1 MSMVELGRS
10 YDPHRPGR
18 YSHSHRGSPL
28 LQHLDHSSAHSTPSP
43 PFQYA
48 HLPMIPQ
55 QQQQAPPPPAR
66 PTPTSYPS
74 PASFPSPSMSAYQP
88 PPGLQQQQQPG
99 SRGSPYSP
107 PIPLPSLNL
116 PPIRLN
122 PPAQLPPPPPPQ
134 QQQQQIGSPLM
145 GSPLPPPSQP
155 LHGYYPPHALSPPSH
170 RAHPSNITSSPREPL
185 RYPLPSRE
193 ERIMSGGRH
202 KKEIKRRTKTG
213 CLTCRKRRIKCD
225 EAHPTCKNCAKSK
238 RDCLGYDP
246 IFKAQ
251 PGPAAIQPAPSIGGS
266 TPQSTAPLYSFSYP
280 VSNPLGGQSCAQ
292 TNSTAASSPTSE
304 VYEYQPAIDPA
315 LEAPM
320 MGNPPIST
328 SMLPESQGT
337 FRPELKRSL
346 DRASPFSSGSDT
358 TTNRVTPIPRSTT
371 PRLGRLQDNPGGN
384 PAKRIKIDDL
394 LSVVSSSQPLTPPS
408 SETTLYA
415 TPSATVEDM
424 KTLYK
429 LRYAPALDKFLETG
443 WFMGPGL
450 AKVLS
455 DNHLVEL
462 MAEIFERFRVR
473 GGSFVEEED
482 PSIGRKGKSAGVLWA
497 GVKMV
502 YGTGIPAADNRQD
515 EDEDDFRDEDG
526 AETLRRIN
534 IVEALVTGQPL
545 EPVPES
551 PRVTSVDK
559 TTEDSPTTLFWRG
572 LARAVAARG
581 GDAKLNGQV
590 DSILADCRQFI
601 EGNETRKLLLMIAE
615 ARHLGSSRPHD
626 THADPTMAG
635 DSTRLL
641 ASLRS
646 YIEGVAKETA
656 EPGSSLSRRIAGR
669 AVGQWKEAITDTPF
683 LF

>member
-1 MSMVELGRS
+1 MSMVDLGRS
-10 YDPHRPGR
+10 YDLPRPGQ

-43 PFQYA
+43 PFRYA

-55 QQQQAPPPPAR
+55 QQQQAPPPPTR

-74 PASFPSPSMSAYQP
+74 PASYPSPSMSAYQP
-88 PPGLQQQQQPG
+88 SSGLQQQPG
-99 SRGSPYSP
+99 SRGSPYSQP
-107 PIPLPSLNL
+107 TSLQSFSL

-122 PPAQLPPPPPPQ
+122 PPAQLSPPPPPQ
-134 QQQQQIGSPLM
+134 QVASPLM
-145 GSPLPPPSQP
+145 GSPLPQPSQP
-155 LHGYYPPHALSPPSH
+155 LHGYYSPHALPSSSH
-170 RAHPSNITSSPREPL
+170 RTHSNNITSSPREGL
-185 RYPLPSRE
+185 RYQLPPSAGN

-251 PGPAAIQPAPSIGGS
+251 PGPAAIQPAPSTGGS
-266 TPQSTAPLYSFSYP
+266 TPQSTASLYSFSYP
-280 VSNPLGGQSCAQ
+280 VSNSLGGQGCAQ

-304 VYEYQPAIDPA
+304 VYEYQPVIDPA

-337 FRPELKRSL
+337 FRPELKRPL

-358 TTNRVTPIPRSTT
+358 TTIRAAPIPRSTT
-371 PRLGRLQDNPGGN
+371 PGLGRLQDNLGGN
-384 PAKRIKIDDL
+384 PAKRIKIGDL
-394 LSVVSSSQPLTPPS
+394 LSVDSSSQPLTPPS
-408 SETTLYA
+408 SETAPYA
-415 TPSATVEDM
+415 TPSTTVEDM

-429 LRYAPALDKFLETG
+429 SRYAPALDKFLETE

-462 MAEIFERFRVR
+462 MAGIFERFRVR

-482 PSIGRKGKSAGVLWA
+482 PSIGREGKSAGILWA

-502 YGTGIPAADNRQD
+502 YGTSIPAADNRQD

-534 IVEALVTGQPL
+534 IVEALVTGQSL
-545 EPVPES
+545 EPMPES
-551 PRVTSVDK
+551 PRVTSADNI
-559 TTEDSPTTLFWRG
+559 TGDSPATLFWRVLG
-572 LARAVAARG
+572 RAIAVGG
-581 GDAKLNGQV
+581 GDAKSNRQTEN
-590 DSILADCRQFI
+590 IFADCRQFI

-615 ARHLGSSRPHD
+615 ARHLGSSRPYD
-626 THADPTMAG
+626 AHADPTIAEG
-635 DSTRLL
+635 STRRLG
-641 ASLRS
+641 SLRS
-646 YIEGVAKETA
+646 YIEGVAKEA
-656 EPGSSLSRRIAGR
+656 AGPGSSLSRRIAGR
-669 AVGQWKEAITDTPF
+669 AVGQWREAIMDTPF
-683 LF
+683 LC